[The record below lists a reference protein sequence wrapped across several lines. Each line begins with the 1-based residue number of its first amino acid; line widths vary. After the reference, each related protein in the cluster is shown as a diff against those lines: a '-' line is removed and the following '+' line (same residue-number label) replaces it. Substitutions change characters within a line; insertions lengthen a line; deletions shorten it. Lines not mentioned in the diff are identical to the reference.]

1 MPDVVADLIE
11 ALGPDV
17 VRTGDAVPQRNCA
30 DWSGVPP
37 VRPRAV
43 VLARSVVDVAA
54 AVRVCHAHG
63 QPIVP
68 QGGLTGLVGGA
79 APGGDEVALSLE
91 RMTGIEEIDVDSAT
105 MTVLAGT
112 PLEVA
117 QEAAAAAGFTLG
129 IDLGARGSCSV
140 GGNVSTN
147 AGGVNVLRFGMA
159 RASVRGL
166 EVVLADGT
174 VVTGLNKML
183 KNNAGYDWTQLF
195 VGSEGTLGIVTR
207 VVLALHPAQPE
218 VTTAFAVVPDFV
230 AALIA
235 LRRLQS
241 RLAGQLVA
249 FEAMWPDFID
259 FSARV
264 CKAHPPI
271 DPGAGVALIVEA
283 ASAAAAGGDRPLE
296 TALADLVEDGIV
308 TDAVIAKSV
317 DERRRIWA
325 VREAPPAE
333 YPVHVPGFIP
343 YDVSI
348 PLGAFDTAVGELRA
362 ALSDRWPGIM
372 ALFYGHV
379 ADSNLHLV
387 AHLPGVAEQPRAAV
401 NEVVYAV
408 VARHGGSISA
418 EHGIGRQKRPYL
430 ALSRSPEEI
439 ALMRR
444 IKDALDPT
452 GILNPGRVL

>member
-1 MPDVVADLIE
+1 MSDVAAALIE

-17 VRTGDAVPQRNCA
+17 VRTGDAVPQRNRT
-30 DWSGVPP
+30 DWSGAEP
-37 VRPRAV
+37 VQPLAV
-43 VLARSVVDVAA
+43 VLARSTVDVAA
-54 AVRVCHAHG
+54 AMRICHAHG
-63 QPIVP
+63 QPMVT

-79 APGGDEVALSLE
+79 APSQGEVVLSLE
-91 RMTGIEEIDVDSAT
+91 RMNGIEEIDTDSAT

-117 QEAAAAAGFTLG
+117 QGAASAAGFVLG

-147 AGGVNVLRFGMA
+147 AGGVNVLRYGMT

-207 VVLALHPAQPE
+207 VVLALHPAQPD
-218 VTTAFAVVPDFV
+218 VSTAFAVVPDFV

-235 LRRLQS
+235 LRRLQA

-249 FEAMWPDFID
+249 FEAMWPDYVGFAA
-259 FSARV
+259 SV
-264 CKAHPPI
+264 CKAPPPI
-271 DPGAGVALIVEA
+271 DPGQGIALIVEA
-283 ASAAAAGGDRPLE
+283 ASAAGPSADPPLE
-296 TALADLVEDGIV
+296 AALADLVEDGIV
-308 TDAVIAKSV
+308 TDAVIAKSGE
-317 DERRRIWA
+317 ERRRIWA

-333 YPVHVPGFIP
+333 YPVHVPGYVA

-348 PLGAFDTAVGELRA
+348 PLGRFEAAVNDLRA
-362 ALSDRWPGIM
+362 ALLDRWPTM
-372 ALFYGHV
+372 LALFYGHV

-387 AHLPGVAEQPRAAV
+387 VDLPGGTPTPRAAV
-401 NEVVYAV
+401 NDVVYAI

-452 GILNPGRVL
+452 GILAPGRVL